1 MSQRILRRLT
11 VATALATALWLGGPP
26 AAHAGSFEIGLP
38 AVLDTGMFDR
48 LVQWL
53 GGLWGSGETAKGLT
67 PVSGG
72 APEPPPTGSTGSG
85 STTDQGGTIDP
96 DGVRGKLE

>member
-11 VATALATALWLGGPP
+11 VAAALATALWLGGPP
-26 AAHAGSFEIGLP
+26 AAHAGSFDIGLP

-48 LVQWL
+48 LMQWL
-53 GGLWGSGETAKGLT
+53 GGLWESGDKELI

-72 APEPPPTGSTGSG
+72 TPETPTTGTTGSG

-96 DGVRGKLE
+96 DGVRGKLD